1 MLVEKTFKVRR
12 MKIWPTMTSMRMD
25 EQNMVRQRQE
35 VPGIANWRKKL
46 IGMIIQEQT
55 TLDGVQKTPL

>member
-1 MLVEKTFKVRR
+1 